1 MAEQK
6 QVTISDGVEGRTG
19 QQGSRRI
26 GSGAK
31 TEWPEA
37 VGLTAEEAEAKIK
50 EDAPDL
56 NVQVIPPNNFVT
68 MDYNAGRVRIFV
80 DATGKVKK
88 TPKVG

>member
-1 MAEQK
+1 M
-6 QVTISDGVEGRTG
+6 TISGGVEGETG

-31 TEWPEA
+31 TEWPEV

-50 EDAPDL
+50 EDAPRL
-56 NVQVIPPNNFVT
+56 NVQVVPPGNFVT
-68 MDYNAGRVRIFV
+68 MDYNTGRVRIFM